1 MVGRPVHELEEQ
13 LTAPEVLE
21 YRAYWKL
28 KDAAEKIADAAQGVS
43 EQEIVAAVADLTGA
57 K

>member
-28 KDAAEKIADAAQGVS
+28 KDAAEKKHIEAAKKQSGS
-43 EQEIVAAVADLTGA
+43 SHRARPRPRRR
-57 K
+57 